1 MQNYSSVYSPHFF
14 AIKREAFLSRFQLR
28 SVSNVLGG
36 VLFVGPKARFALDFD
51 VDVLPVL
58 LQLLAIARDLSAS

>member
-1 MQNYSSVYSPHFF
+1 MQNYDRCYFF
-14 AIKREAFLSRFQLR
+14 AVKGEAFLSRFQLR

-36 VLFVGPKARFALDFD
+36 VLFVGPKVRFDLDFD
-51 VDVLPVL
+51 VDALPVL